1 MIKLKIL
8 IFSERTLSL
17 RNMSCFK
24 ISKSKT
30 EQISMESSNHL
41 QEILLNDFNRDVSKE
56 KSDELFEI
64 GQKFSKSI
72 V

>member
-17 RNMSCFK
+17 RNMSYFK

-30 EQISMESSNHL
+30 EQIRMESSNHL
-41 QEILLNDFNRDVSKE
+41 QEIILNDFNRDVSKE

>member
-17 RNMSCFK
+17 RNMSYFK

-30 EQISMESSNHL
+30 EPISMESSNHL